1 MFLRQEKDGQIRCTW
16 PRFFSLS
23 IFLLNSVFKLSR
35 FLQVIL
41 LKQSKRFQTTKQRE
55 NWRVMAVATGG
66 TGQWHPAAQTSPS
79 WFFYFLFPPFILT
92 KIPSQWLPFN
102 NPDEA
107 VGMLRNRLP
116 YQTKKD
122 EEDEKMSTLTD
133 LVDAGRGN
141 LLHHLSIRKGMF
153 PSVALSTWTTN
164 GRFYSDQ
171 FQHCLCFTTGLLS
184 IWGDQR
190 VIISKTHRDRIML
203 LGPLPKWRW
212 R

>member
-1 MFLRQEKDGQIRCTW
+1 MHVTAF
-16 PRFFSLS
+16 FFSFYLP
-23 IFLLNSVFKLSR
+23 FKL
-35 FLQVIL
+35 
-41 LKQSKRFQTTKQRE
+41 RFQIVTVPPSHFVETVEKIPNYKTE
-55 NWRVMAVATGG
+55 GKLESDGSGDWRHGPM
-66 TGQWHPAAQTSPS
+66 TSS
-79 WFFYFLFPPFILT
+79 SSDISILVFFFLFLFFPPFILT